1 MKEDQAASILRRMV
15 STFETGAIDD
25 VESYVASNYLD
36 HQGLGSRRSRPCWL
50 PPSGSRTTPV
60 HGRGMFFGSG
70 NRFEIWRPLVHGYLF

>member
-36 HQGLGSRRSRPCWL
+36 HQGLGSPLHGPAGFRQVVRVRHLFTGVGGVLGAGIVSRSGAHSCT
-50 PPSGSRTTPV
+50 GS
-60 HGRGMFFGSG
+60 
-70 NRFEIWRPLVHGYLF
+70 